1 MLIYNQAIYQKE
13 HQRVW
18 SYALKRAVQKN
29 WPEPYLVELKNLTDQ
44 MYELCA
50 LNDYR
55 LNMVTEFE
63 DSVLD
68 VNLQI
73 QRWHA
78 GVMRQFIDM
87 PYVIHPREVATRS
100 SACVSYEAIV
110 AALLHDVVEDCGVTH
125 EEIASRYGK
134 LVSLYVKSLTDP
146 AQKTDGNRSERMAI
160 NFEHFKKSVIEVQNV
175 KLCDLLS
182 NTRSIVVCDAN
193 FAKTYVSEL
202 AVMNQYFQAQN
213 ELDDHLRGLI
223 NEVVLLS
230 EKIVALQ
237 DEYRIVKLDKKK
249 SQVPNNIQA

>member
-13 HQRVW
+13 HERVW

-29 WPEPYLVELKNLTDQ
+29 WPETYLAELKNLTDQ

-50 LNDYR
+50 LNDYH
-55 LNMVTEFE
+55 LNIVPDFE
-63 DSVLD
+63 DSILD

-73 QRWHA
+73 QKWHA
-78 GVMRQFIDM
+78 GVMRQFIAM

-100 SACVSYEAIV
+100 SACVGYEAIV

-125 EEIASRYGK
+125 EEIAHRYGK

-146 AQKTDGNRSERMAI
+146 AQKTDGNRAERMAI
-160 NFEHFKKSVIEVQNV
+160 NFEHFKQSAIEIQNV

-193 FAKTYVSEL
+193 FAKTYVPEL
-202 AVMNQYFQAQN
+202 ALMNEYFQAQT
-213 ELDDHLRGLI
+213 ELNYHLRELI
-223 NEVVLLS
+223 NEVVVLS

-237 DEYRIVKLDKKK
+237 DEYRIIKLDKKK
-249 SQVPNNIQA
+249 SQVSNNFQV